1 MRSIGRVSSEAG
13 FTFVELLVASAIVVA
28 MAGAMIEL
36 ARGAQAAS
44 AAVSDAADA
53 QQKMRIA
60 AESILH
66 DLSMAGAGS
75 VVPSGGG
82 PLGQFVPAVRPA
94 AGIAGDSDVTFAAD
108 RATILYLPAT
118 SAEADVVSA
127 TPVSISIGGTPSC
140 TRSATCGFQD
150 GMRAIVF
157 DRNAPGRGYD
167 VFTVADASAGSLAR
181 KADEGGFS
189 TAYTSTAHVAEV
201 VAHSYYLD
209 RSDASN
215 VRLMRGDGRSAFALV
230 DGVRDL
236 HFTYYA
242 DPDPSSAPAI
252 GAASGTCVYAPG
264 PPPRPLLA
272 PLGGVSLSE
281 LSAADLTDGPFCG
294 SAPNRFDADLL
305 RVRRLR
311 VALQIIPVSS
321 SPSRQPSTFEL
332 SFDVTPHNLNVA
344 R

>member
-1 MRSIGRVSSEAG
+1 MRSIRPRPSESG
-13 FTFVELLVASAIVVA
+13 FTVVELLVASAMVVA

-44 AAVSDAADA
+44 ASVSSLADT

-60 AESILH
+60 AEAIQH

-75 VVPSGGG
+75 VLPSGGG
-82 PLGQFVPAVRPA
+82 PLAQFAPAVRPA
-94 AGIAGDSDVTFAAD
+94 AGVAGDSDVTFAAD
-108 RATILYLPAT
+108 RATILYMPAT
-118 SAEADVVSA
+118 SAEADVVSV
-127 TPVSISIGGTPSC
+127 TPVAMSIGGTPAC
-140 TRSATCGFQD
+140 TRSVTCGFQD

-157 DRNAPGRGYD
+157 DRSAPGRGYD
-167 VFTVADASAGSLAR
+167 VFTVADASAGSLTR
-181 KADEGGFS
+181 EADEGSFS
-189 TAYTSTAHVAEV
+189 TASTPTAHVAEV
-201 VAHSYYLD
+201 VAHRYYLD

-236 HFTYYA
+236 RLTYYA

-252 GAASGTCVYAPG
+252 GAASGTCVYAAG
-264 PPPRPLLA
+264 PPPTPLLV

-294 SAPNRFDADLL
+294 NAPNRFDADLL
-305 RVRRLR
+305 RVRRVR
-311 VALQIIPVSS
+311 VALQIVAVSS
-321 SPSRQPSTFEL
+321 ASRQPSTFEV

>member
-1 MRSIGRVSSEAG
+1 MSSMGRVSSEAG
-13 FTFVELLVASAIVVA
+13 FTFVELLVASAMVVA
-28 MAGAMIEL
+28 MAGAMIAL

-44 AAVSDAADA
+44 ASVSDSADA

-60 AESILH
+60 AEAIQH

-75 VVPSGGG
+75 VLPSGGG
-82 PLGQFVPAVRPA
+82 PLAQFVPAVRPA
-94 AGIAGDSDVTFAAD
+94 AGVGGDSDVTFAAD
-108 RATILYLPAT
+108 RATILYMPAT
-118 SAEADVVSA
+118 SAEADIVSA
-127 TPVSISIGGTPSC
+127 TPVAMSIGGTPAC

-157 DRNAPGRGYD
+157 DRGAPGRGYD
-167 VFTVADASAGSLAR
+167 VFTVADASAGSLTR
-181 KADEGGFS
+181 EADEGGFS

-215 VRLMRGDGRSAFALV
+215 IRLMRGDGRSAFALV
-230 DGVRDL
+230 DGVSDL
-236 HFTYYA
+236 RFTYYA
-242 DPDPSSAPAI
+242 DPDPASAPAI
-252 GAASGTCVYAPG
+252 GAAAGSCVYATG

-272 PLGGVSLSE
+272 ALGGVSLSE

-294 SAPNRFDADLL
+294 NAPNRFDADLL
-305 RVRRLR
+305 RVRRVR
-311 VALQIIPVSS
+311 VALQIVPVSS
-321 SPSRQPSTFEL
+321 AARQLSTFEL

>member
-1 MRSIGRVSSEAG
+1 MCRVSSESG
-13 FTFVELLVASAIVVA
+13 FTFVELLVASAMVVA

-36 ARGAQAAS
+36 ARGAQAS
-44 AAVSDAADA
+44 STAVNEFADT

-60 AESILH
+60 AEAIQH

-75 VVPSGGG
+75 VLASGGG
-82 PLGQFVPAVRPA
+82 PLAQFAPAVRPA
-94 AGIAGDSDVTFAAD
+94 AGLAGDSDVTYAAD
-108 RATILYLPAT
+108 RATILYMPAT
-118 SAEADVVSA
+118 RAEADVVSA
-127 TPVSISIGGTPSC
+127 TPVAMSIGGTPSC
-140 TRSATCGFQD
+140 TRSTTCGFQD

-157 DRNAPGRGYD
+157 DRTAPGRGYD
-167 VFTVADASAGSLAR
+167 VFTVADASTRSLTR
-181 KADEGGFS
+181 EADEGGFS

-230 DGVRDL
+230 DGVRNL
-236 HFTYYA
+236 RFTYYA
-242 DPDPSSAPAI
+242 DPDPSTAPAI
-252 GAASGTCVYAPG
+252 GAAAGTCVYAPG

-281 LSAADLTDGPFCG
+281 LSAAELTDGPFCG
-294 SAPNRFDADLL
+294 TAPNRFDADLL
-305 RVRRLR
+305 RVRRVR
-311 VALQIIPVSS
+311 VALQIVSIAS
-321 SPSRQPSTFEL
+321 SVSRQPSPFEL